1 MIKGKDIIIVL
12 THNNAAIASTCVKS
26 NDIQVQADILE
37 KASSTQQVWK
47 EYISG
52 RKGWTINVSYLLLAS
67 DKLLDVLLAGEV
79 LGITVKDSANTYT
92 YYGQCLL
99 ETTKQTYTVG
109 NLAQGSFVLR
119 GTGALVSTSPS

>member
-1 MIKGKDIIIVL
+1 MTGKDIIIVL
-12 THNNAAIASTCVKS
+12 THNNVAIASTCVKS

-37 KASSTQQVWK
+37 KASSTQQLWK

-52 RKGWTINVSYLLLAS
+52 RKGWTINVSYLVLSAA
-67 DKLLDVLLAGEV
+67 KLLDVLLTGDV
-79 LGITVKDSANTYT
+79 LGITVKDSANTYS
-92 YYGQCLL
+92 YSGQCLL

-119 GTGALVSTSPS
+119 GTGALSYTQPT